1 VLDRHVAVDNPYN
14 TYLYTG
20 LPPGPI
26 RIPETV
32 YVEAVLNAE
41 RHDFLFMCARPDD
54 SGRHDF
60 AVTYAEHQ
68 RNAATYQRW
77 LNQLR
82 IFR

>member
-1 VLDRHVAVDNPYN
+1 
-14 TYLYTG
+14 
-20 LPPGPI
+20 
-26 RIPETV
+26 
-32 YVEAVLNAE
+32 
-41 RHDFLFMCARPDD
+41 MCARPDD